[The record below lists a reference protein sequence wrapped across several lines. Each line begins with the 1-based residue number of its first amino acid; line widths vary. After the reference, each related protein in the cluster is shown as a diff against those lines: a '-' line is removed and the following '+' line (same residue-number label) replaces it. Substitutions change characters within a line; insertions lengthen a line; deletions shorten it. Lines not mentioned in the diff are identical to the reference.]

1 MQRQFAPGN
10 TVDSV
15 DNTLAEWMGGAH
27 PSAVADSLSANGA
40 ILGIESGIG
49 SGRSGAFRGNV
60 DNVTVGFGRDSTTF
74 NVEAHAADV
83 PEPARLALVGLGLLG
98 VCLRRRRVSI
108 RGKNTG

>member
-1 MQRQFAPGN
+1 
-10 TVDSV
+10 
-15 DNTLAEWMGGAH
+15 MGGAH
-27 PSAVADSLSANGA
+27 PSAVADSLSANSA

>member
-40 ILGIESGIG
+40 ILG
-49 SGRSGAFRGNV
+49 NV
-60 DNVTVGFGRDSTTF
+60 DNVTVGFGRDGTTF